1 MNTAYMYLTTNSEEK
16 RGHELENVQGGV
28 YGKVW
33 KEEKEGGNDVTV
45 L

>member
-16 RGHELENVQGGV
+16 RGHELENVQAGV
-28 YGKVW
+28 YGKAW
-33 KEEKEGGNDVTV
+33 KEGKKGVNDVTV